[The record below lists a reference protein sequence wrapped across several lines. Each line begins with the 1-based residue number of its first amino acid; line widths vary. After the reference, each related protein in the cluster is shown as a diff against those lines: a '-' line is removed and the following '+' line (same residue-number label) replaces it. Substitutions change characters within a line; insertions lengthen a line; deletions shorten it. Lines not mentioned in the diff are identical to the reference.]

1 MNNTIQIDVRDLPCP
16 EPVLKAKKALL
27 GINEHTLKLHNYEI
41 IGNSPSSKEN
51 LMRFLNTEGF
61 EFEVGFGRD
70 EQFMIILKGKASKQ
84 NAHKDKIIP
93 KMMLIKNDRVGE
105 GELGGMLING
115 FIKSLLQTDIL
126 PQKIFFC

>member
-1 MNNTIQIDVRDLPCP
+1 MIESLINDDSIIKAYFKDSRMNNTIQIDVRDLPCP

-61 EFEVGFGRD
+61 E
-70 EQFMIILKGKASKQ
+70 L
-84 NAHKDKIIP
+84 
-93 KMMLIKNDRVGE
+93 DR
-105 GELGGMLING
+105 
-115 FIKSLLQTDIL
+115 KSTRLNSSHWS
-126 PQKIFFC
+126 